1 MIFDVPAA
9 AKARYAKPTAA
20 EDRPSRTAKASAHVA
35 SPKQKAGERPASKA
49 ANGVSKDGS
58 KHVPRDKDRSKQEP
72 AAATRDSKESVP
84 KDKDTHA
91 QKPAALK
98 DGKSQKADAAKDSQA
113 KKAVAEKASRKRSR
127 SRSRSRSPAKRGSS
141 SLLNGKDSRAETAL
155 PDSKRPSRASQQ
167 PKGVSEKDLRKEWM
181 YSDNVSKPILE
192 QCLWC

>member
-1 MIFDVPAA
+1 MPAA
-9 AKARYAKPTAA
+9 AKPRYAKPTAA
-20 EDRPSRTAKASAHVA
+20 EDKPSRTAKASGHVA

-58 KHVPRDKDRSKQEP
+58 KQVARDKDRSKQEP
-72 AAATRDSKESVP
+72 AAATRGSQSHKESVP
-84 KDKDTHA
+84 KDKDAHA
-91 QKPAALK
+91 QKPAPLK
-98 DGKSQKADAAKDSQA
+98 GGKTQKADAAKDSQA
-113 KKAVAEKASRKRSR
+113 KKAVAYKASRKRSR

-181 YSDNVSKPILE
+181 YSDNVSTPILGKR
-192 QCLWC
+192 LWC